1 MANKNPISK
10 IKLPNDTKTY
20 DVKDNTFI
28 AGSNI
33 TITDETDGSRKIN
46 ADVPVKSIT
55 TSPGSHIGD
64 VGTPSV
70 TASTS
75 GATTTLTFNYLKGAK
90 GDTGSTGPIG
100 PTGATGSTGPQG
112 PTGEQGIQGVKGP
125 TGDTGPKGPTG
136 DTGPKGSDGTSAGFG
151 TPTASIDANTG
162 TPSVSITASGP
173 NTAKVF
179 SFSFKNL
186 KGAKGDT
193 GNQGPMGP
201 TGDTGATGPL
211 GPTGKTGSTGPQG
224 PTGQQGIQGNQGPTG
239 ATGAT
244 GATGPTGATG
254 KDGLTTK
261 VKVNGETYTQSSGL
275 ITLPNYPTVSNSTI
289 TIKQT
294 GISDQTFTL
303 NGSATTITLADT
315 NTTYTFAEGSTN
327 KAFIVTPSGGSAQT
341 VSIHGLGDA
350 SLKGVATA
358 VASDNSNLVTSS
370 AVYTAITDA
379 IDNLPEPMVFKG
391 TLGTSGTITDLP
403 AAAAANEG
411 FTYKVITAGTYAS
424 QAAKVGDVF
433 VSNGSA
439 WVLIPAGDD
448 VEDTWRQI
456 NVNGVKKLGSE
467 ISTGAVNFING
478 TGITASYD
486 SGVKYSLADTYGDT
500 KNPYG
505 SKTKNYVLAAPSTAA
520 GAPSFRAL
528 VADDIPGLG
537 AGKITSGT
545 FDAARIPSLAA
556 GKITSGTF
564 DAARIPNI
572 TTAKLSDASSES
584 WTFTLADGTTVTK
597 TVLIKS
603 E

>member
-584 WTFTLADGTTVTK
+584 
-597 TVLIKS
+597 
-603 E
+603 